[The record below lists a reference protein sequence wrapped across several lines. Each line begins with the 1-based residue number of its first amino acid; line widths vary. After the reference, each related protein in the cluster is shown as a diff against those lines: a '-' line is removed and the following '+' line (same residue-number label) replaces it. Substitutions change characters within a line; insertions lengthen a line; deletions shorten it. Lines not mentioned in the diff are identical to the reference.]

1 MNKGSKYWDK
11 HSGGKF
17 NLIEL
22 AHTQRNIT
30 NFVKILTGKEIP
42 VEFTTT
48 GDSMTDGKSITI
60 SSKITQKTL
69 DSIIGLALHEGA
81 HCTYTNFDIPK
92 KIGNFLLERN
102 LIHGKEII
110 LLLLN
115 FVEDRRI
122 DQLVYN
128 TAPGYQS
135 YYKAMYDK
143 YFYNSTVDNGIRS
156 NKFRMENWESYIFR
170 IINIFNKNT
179 DLTALVKLKEIYD
192 ILDLKNINRLE
203 NTLDSLRVAC
213 EMYKCIY
220 DYLTTLTSKE

>member
-1 MNKGSKYWDK
+1 MNKGSKYWGK
-11 HSGGKF
+11 NSGEKF
-17 NLIEL
+17 NLVEL

-30 NFVKILTGKEIP
+30 NFVKILTGNEIP

-60 SSKITQKTL
+60 SSNITQNTL
-69 DSIIGLALHEGA
+69 DSTIGLALHESA
-81 HCTYTNFDIPK
+81 HCAYTNFDVPK

-135 YYKAMYDK
+135 YYKAMYGK
-143 YFYNSTVDNGIRS
+143 YFYNNTVDNGIRS
-156 NKFRMENWESYIFR
+156 NKFRNENWESYIFR
-170 IINIFNKNT
+170 IINIFNKHT
-179 DLTALVKLKEIYD
+179 DLTALAKLKEVY
-192 ILDLKNINRLE
+192 NI
-203 NTLDSLRVAC
+203 
-213 EMYKCIY
+213 
-220 DYLTTLTSKE
+220 

>member
-22 AHTQRNIT
+22 AQTQRNIT

-42 VEFTTT
+42 VEFTTS

-60 SSKITQKTL
+60 SSKITQDTL
-69 DSIIGLALHEGA
+69 DSTIGLALHEGA
-81 HCTYTNFDIPK
+81 HCTYTNFDVPK
-92 KIGNFLLERN
+92 KISNFLLEHN

-115 FVEDRRI
+115 FVEDRRR

-128 TAPGYQS
+128 TAPGYQ
-135 YYKAMYDK
+135 
-143 YFYNSTVDNGIRS
+143 R
-156 NKFRMENWESYIFR
+156 
-170 IINIFNKNT
+170 
-179 DLTALVKLKEIYD
+179 
-192 ILDLKNINRLE
+192 
-203 NTLDSLRVAC
+203 
-213 EMYKCIY
+213 
-220 DYLTTLTSKE
+220 

>member
-1 MNKGSKYWDK
+1 MNKGSKYWSK
-11 HSGGKF
+11 SSWEKF

-30 NFVKILTGKEIP
+30 NFVKILTGDEIP

-60 SSKITQKTL
+60 SSRITQNTL
-69 DSIIGLALHEGA
+69 DSIIGLALHESA
-81 HCTYTNFDIPK
+81 HCAYTNFDVPK

-122 DQLVYN
+122 DHL
-128 TAPGYQS
+128 
-135 YYKAMYDK
+135 
-143 YFYNSTVDNGIRS
+143 I
-156 NKFRMENWESYIFR
+156 
-170 IINIFNKNT
+170 
-179 DLTALVKLKEIYD
+179 
-192 ILDLKNINRLE
+192 
-203 NTLDSLRVAC
+203 
-213 EMYKCIY
+213 
-220 DYLTTLTSKE
+220 